1 MNFERIVINITGPDK
16 PGIVAKIT
24 SLLSQADA
32 RVIDIDQIL
41 IHSRLNLVLEVDLNP
56 DSDFQL
62 VKELLFEGKKMGV
75 NVEFEVL
82 GKSSDSDLPKKQ
94 KADFAITAIARPI
107 TTKFI
112 HGLSQL
118 MANHSCN
125 ICRIDKLSDSELSC
139 LDFHFAKS
147 ETTNINKFR
156 EDLLILGQDLKT
168 DLALQSEDIF
178 RRSKRMV
185 VMDMDSTLIQQ
196 EVIEELAD
204 FAGIKEEVKK
214 ITDLAMEGE
223 IDFKESLDRRVGLLK
238 GLDESVFK
246 EVIKRISYTE
256 GVPFLCEV
264 LRKLGYKLAV
274 ISGGFTQV
282 TDHIKEELL
291 LDYAFANTLE
301 VENGKLTGKVVP
313 PIVTAEAKA
322 EILKEISQKEGID
335 LEQVVAIGDGAN
347 DLLMLATAGM
357 GIAFNAKPKVQ
368 ENAEFRVN
376 QKRLSSILYFLG
388 IREKDAHLVAS

>member
-147 ETTNINKFR
+147 ETTNINKF
-156 EDLLILGQDLKT
+156 E
-168 DLALQSEDIF
+168 IF
-178 RRSKRMV
+178 KM
-185 VMDMDSTLIQQ
+185 
-196 EVIEELAD
+196 
-204 FAGIKEEVKK
+204 
-214 ITDLAMEGE
+214 
-223 IDFKESLDRRVGLLK
+223 
-238 GLDESVFK
+238 
-246 EVIKRISYTE
+246 
-256 GVPFLCEV
+256 
-264 LRKLGYKLAV
+264 
-274 ISGGFTQV
+274 
-282 TDHIKEELL
+282 
-291 LDYAFANTLE
+291 
-301 VENGKLTGKVVP
+301 
-313 PIVTAEAKA
+313 
-322 EILKEISQKEGID
+322 
-335 LEQVVAIGDGAN
+335 
-347 DLLMLATAGM
+347 
-357 GIAFNAKPKVQ
+357 
-368 ENAEFRVN
+368 
-376 QKRLSSILYFLG
+376 
-388 IREKDAHLVAS
+388 